1 MPLQIKRGPTADR
14 TGYTP
19 LVGELVFDTDQ
30 NVLYVGDG
38 ATTGGIASTSIT
50 LEDAQDTAASLLTS
64 GSHSGITF
72 TYNDAANRIDATVT
86 PVVDGFLDADIK
98 GSVFGDDSSIII
110 DAVDNRIYANG
121 GSIYG
126 QFNVI
131 SDVNPL
137 TDTANFASY
146 TTTGVNTVG
155 LSRARGTSV
164 VPAIVQDTDLIYN
177 FAFRGWDGDNFQDSS
192 RIIAQVNGAVSN
204 GVVPGSLV
212 LQTANSSG
220 SLTTAISIDST
231 QKTSFFQGG
240 VDVYNND
247 LNLLI
252 WSGVANSRAVHFQR
266 YRGSISAETI
276 VQVNDY
282 LGQVKWAGYDGAAMK
297 DSAQIRAEVD
307 TTPALNI
314 VPGRLRMLVANASGT
329 LTTAVTIS
337 STLKTTFSGETEHL
351 NTEITSLA
359 YRTTTAGRSI
369 TFKRHRG
376 TSSVPAIV
384 NTGDYTGQIKFQGYD
399 GSAAQ
404 DSAQIRSEVV
414 GTPALG
420 VVAGNLRFLT
430 ANSAGALTTA
440 LTINESQSVTIAGNL
455 TVNGTI
461 FGGAF
466 NGSIFAD
473 NSTMI
478 IDGATG
484 NIPGYVS
491 IATLKTLASA
501 SATYLDFQNAI
512 AAL

>member
-14 TGYTP
+14 TSYTP
-19 LVGELVFDTDQ
+19 LVGELVFDTNQ

-38 ATTGGIASTSIT
+38 TSVGGIASTAIT
-50 LEDAQDTAASLLTS
+50 LEDAQDAAASLLTS

-72 TYNDAANRIDATVT
+72 TYNDVANRIDATVT

-146 TTTGVNTVG
+146 TTTDVNTVG

-164 VPAIVQDTDLIYN
+164 VPTPVQDTDLIYN
-177 FAFRGWDGDNFQDSS
+177 LAFRGWDGANFQDSS
-192 RIIAQVNGAVSN
+192 RIISQVDGTVST
-204 GVVPGSLV
+204 GVVPGTLI

-220 SLTTAISIDST
+220 ALTTAVTIDST

-240 VDVYNND
+240 IDVNNSD
-247 LNLLI
+247 LSLLI
-252 WSGVANSRAVHFQR
+252 WSGVTNSRAMHFQR
-266 YRGSISAETI
+266 YRGAPTTETI
-276 VQVNDY
+276 VQTNDY
-282 LGQVKWAGYDGAAMK
+282 LGQVKWSGYDGVAMK

-314 VPGRLRMLVANASGT
+314 VPGKLRMLVANASGT

-337 STLKTTFSGETEHL
+337 STLKTTFSGETEHF
-351 NTEITSLA
+351 NTELTSLA
-359 YRTTTAGRSI
+359 YRSTTAGRSI

-376 TSSVPAIV
+376 TSTVPTIV
-384 NTGDYTGQIKFQGYD
+384 QAGDYTGQVKFQGYD
-399 GSAAQ
+399 GVAAQ

-420 VVAGNLRFLT
+420 VVSGNLRFLT

-440 LTINESQSVTIAGNL
+440 LTINESQSVTIAGGL

-461 FGGAF
+461 FGAAF

-478 IDGATG
+478 IDGTNG
-484 NIPGYVS
+484 NIPGYISVT
-491 IATLKTLASA
+491 ALKNLASA
-501 SATYLDFQNAI
+501 AATYTDFQTAI